1 MCELSYNTA
10 MYASFLC
17 TVPYLSVVSYTTPYY
32 DLPHTIFLSHH
43 DFVVGVL
50 RKTEIFRCHV
60 HGTQGCRLED
70 KQEASFAEKEKAIVQ
85 SLEIG
90 KVDCQC
96 FCSTI
101 CWLALW
107 INLYEE
113 LFDFKYDTIIYS

>member
-1 MCELSYNTA
+1 

-17 TVPYLSVVSYTTPYY
+17 TVPYLSVVSHTALYY
-32 DLPHTIFLSHH
+32 NLPHH

-60 HGTQGCRLED
+60 HGTQGGRLED

-90 KVDCQC
+90 TKGSQC
-96 FCSTI
+96 CCSAI
-101 CWLALW
+101 
-107 INLYEE
+107 
-113 LFDFKYDTIIYS
+113 